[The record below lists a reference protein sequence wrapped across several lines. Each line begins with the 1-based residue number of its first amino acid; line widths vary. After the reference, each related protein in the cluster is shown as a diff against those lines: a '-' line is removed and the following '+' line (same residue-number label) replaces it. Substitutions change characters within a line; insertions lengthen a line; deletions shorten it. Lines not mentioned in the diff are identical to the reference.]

1 MGTPFVVVIPCYR
14 EPIGEVALSLA
25 SAIAVSDHVIIVD
38 DGAGQLA
45 LDSLRSDRVTVI
57 HRADNGGPGA
67 ALDDGI

>member
-45 LDSLRSDRVTVI
+45 LDSLRADRVTVI